1 MAEKYILDIEAA
13 GKLLGYINE
22 SWDVFTGEGL
32 EEGTMLSLN
41 DATGQWI
48 VEIEITDAGQCAIRI
63 NQDVF
68 AQVTEN
74 QNEEGI
80 LFRNRHPLNFPPA
93 IPTQDPDIDGI
104 PV

>member
-22 SWDVFTGEGL
+22 SWDIFTGEGL

-48 VEIEITDAGQCAIRI
+48 AEIEITDAGQCTIRI

-68 AQVTEN
+68 VQVTEN
-74 QNEEGI
+74 QNEESI
-80 LFRNRHPLNFPPA
+80 LFQSRRPLNFPPA
-93 IPTQDPDIDGI
+93 IPTQNPDIDGI